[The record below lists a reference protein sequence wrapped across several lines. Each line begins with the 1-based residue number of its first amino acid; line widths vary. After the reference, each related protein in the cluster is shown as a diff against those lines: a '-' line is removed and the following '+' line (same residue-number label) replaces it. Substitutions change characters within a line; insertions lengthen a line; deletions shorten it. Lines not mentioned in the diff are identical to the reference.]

1 MPGSG
6 IGMAYANIS
15 GGRVAGN
22 EGSTGIFIPA
32 HIDAAGK
39 TQSARAILSIYVN
52 KKRRNEPE
60 RFKVTFFGK
69 LAEVAAKFGPGKE
82 LGLQLE
88 LNSYRGKVYDPA
100 SRQPVM
106 LNNQVLTTE
115 QIGMVVRDLTI
126 GEDGTKHI
134 EWEKANGLRPM
145 NWNTPNHPDVAAFA
159 TANATKN
166 ATQYTGGDTYGCCR
180 VITPNGQIVQPQAA
194 GQPTLATAVAGAVD
208 TNLGAPVAP
217 AAAVAT
223 TAPAV

>member
-115 QIGMVVRDLTI
+115 QVGMVVRDLTI

-134 EWEKANGLRPM
+134 AWEIANGQRPA

-194 GQPTLATAVAGAVD
+194 PQTVAQPGMEAAVAGAV
-208 TNLGAPVAP
+208 NLGT
-217 AAAVAT
+217 AAAPVAT